1 MVIFYYFFKNLLTL
15 LTFKWI
21 KRVPPF
27 LNILNFLLLSKLLL
41 SILNMYS
48 VGSTKRLQLQKG
60 RPCNILLLCIVVYCC
75 DRSWSSM
82 NICSKYKMNLKY
94 DLNMIFSYITCTG
107 IKYDKYLF
115 YLPIFSAINA
125 WKKARCWNTEIMC
138 RKLLNWQ
145 NMLGETKGFWEGF
158 WCFFQ
163 MRRNLS
169 NYWYIW
175 WHMHLWCTFNNVWRM
190 NPLWY
195 KWSKYYNGSSYY
207 TNILLWTSF

>member
-1 MVIFYYFFKNLLTL
+1 MVIFYYFCKNLLTL

-75 DRSWSSM
+75 DWSWSSM

-94 DLNMIFSYITCTG
+94 DLNMIFSYITCIG

-125 WKKARCWNTEIMC
+125 WKKSKMLEYGDYVQETSQLTKHVRWDKRFFRRFLVFFPDE
-138 RKLLNWQ
+138 KESQQLL
-145 NMLGETKGFWEGF
+145 
-158 WCFFQ
+158 
-163 MRRNLS
+163 
-169 NYWYIW
+169 I
-175 WHMHLWCTFNNVWRM
+175 HLMTHASM
-190 NPLWY
+190 MYLQ
-195 KWSKYYNGSSYY
+195 
-207 TNILLWTSF
+207 